1 MFEKKSWK
9 PRLGVGLNKYSIDN
23 SDPVSVINIPDSVT
37 QPGDAFSSENMNGL
51 EQRISDAFDSGE
63 LGVGAQVST
72 DGSGSKIEAIQ
83 LGEGT
88 NSTPRTV
95 QAYDYRLLN
104 ADGTIPPERLT
115 TIPEVNIVDNLES
128 SSNTSALAAHQGKVL
143 DEKKADKETT
153 LGGFQAGHLAMTNG
167 AGAAIGANSEVWYGG
182 AIGDGAKTTNGFAGG
197 NGAVTRDTI
206 GELIDAIQLG
216 TGVNSTPGTLQIYNY
231 QLLDADGNIPAERLT
246 NVSAGGGKAYSTI
259 VIGTSTSGYTA
270 PQVDYLCN
278 GSNDSAQIT
287 AAVNALPD
295 DGGQILLLEGRY
307 RISSAISIAKDN
319 VTFRG
324 MSENSIL
331 SIPSNNFNQI
341 TMFAVTNGTSGL
353 RFESLALDGLGGV
366 EDNNP
371 PYLAENTAGDTSPL
385 SISFSNCLVRGFRN
399 PCIKSALTDSVI
411 ENIHSDNNGSYY
423 SGYSCINLQDNNIVS
438 GCRDVA
444 FTILGD
450 SNRIIDCKIPY
461 TVDQVAGGFNDFKV
475 SGSYNRVT
483 GCWINAKTEIGVEGS
498 SSSSSYNII
507 TGNWFYGNSFIATA
521 INVYG
526 TSIFAFN
533 FYSSDY
539 TLNSGA
545 EVHALNNYT
554 ID

>member
-246 NVSAGGGKAYSTI
+246 NVSAGGGKSYSTI
-259 VIGTSTSGYTA
+259 VMGTSAAGYTA
-270 PQVDYLCN
+270 SDVDYLCS
-278 GSNDSAQIT
+278 GSNDSTQFT
-287 AAVNALPD
+287 AALGALPST
-295 DGGQILLLEGRY
+295 GGRILMLEGTY
-307 RISSAISIAKDN
+307 RLQNISIAKSGVVIEGMGEGTVIEHADRSSGEYTTPIITVGSSLSGIKIKN
-319 VTFRG
+319 LKMFGGLTQYDKSVVYAVAASSPTEFSGVTFNDF
-324 MSENSIL
+324 S
-331 SIPSNNFNQI
+331 
-341 TMFAVTNGTSGL
+341 
-353 RFESLALDGLGGV
+353 
-366 EDNNP
+366 
-371 PYLAENTAGDTSPL
+371 
-385 SISFSNCLVRGFRN
+385 SFSNGTVSNISFEGCDGFE
-399 PCIKSALTDSVI
+399 I
-411 ENIHSDNNGSYY
+411 E
-423 SGYSCINLQDNNIVS
+423 
-438 GCRDVA
+438 
-444 FTILGD
+444 TLGD
-450 SNRIIDCKIPY
+450 SNSIRGCDCELGIISGDKNIISDCALKSCATDY
-461 TVDQVAGGFNDFKV
+461 TCYTI
-475 SGSYNRVT
+475 SGDGNIISGCVIEPEFMDTFMTISGQNNLISSNKMSSTAYT
-483 GCWINAKTEIGVEGS
+483 GIGVNGAGNVLSSNHIELNESYSASVSVGAGS
-498 SSSSSYNII
+498 IACGNVVKGSI
-507 TGNWFYGNSFIATA
+507 TGS
-521 INVYG
+521 G
-526 TSIFAFN
+526 TFSG
-533 FYSSDY
+533 
-539 TLNSGA
+539 LNITS
-545 EVHALNNYT
+545 
-554 ID
+554 

>member
-1 MFEKKSWK
+1 MFEKKTWVS
-9 PRLGVGLNKYSIDN
+9 RTGTGLNLYSIDGG
-23 SDPVSVINIPDSVT
+23 DPVAIVNRPTSVSRS
-37 QPGDAFSSENMNGL
+37 GDAFSSQNMNGM
-51 EQRISDAFDSGE
+51 EQRIADAFDSGE
-63 LGVGAQVST
+63 V
-72 DGSGSKIEAIQ
+72 GSGAVVGIDSSGEKIGAIQ

-88 NSTPRTV
+88 NNTPGTV
-95 QAYDYRLLN
+95 QAYSYRLLN
-104 ADGTIPPERLT
+104 SDGTIPPERLT
-115 TIPEVNIVDNLES
+115 TIPEVNIVDNLDS
-128 SSNTSALAAHQGKVL
+128 TSNTSALSANQGRVL
-143 DEKKADKETT
+143 DETK
-153 LGGFQAGHLAMTNG
+153 
-167 AGAAIGANSEVWYGG
+167 ANSADVYT
-182 AIGDGAKTTNGFAGG
+182 KTQ
-197 NGAVTRDTI
+197 VD
-206 GELIDAIQLG
+206 ELLED
-216 TGVNSTPGTLQIYNY
+216 
-231 QLLDADGNIPAERLT
+231 
-246 NVSAGGGKAYSTI
+246 AGGGKAYSTI

-307 RISSAISIAKDN
+307 RISSTISISKDN
-319 VTFRG
+319 VTIRG

-341 TMFAVTNGTSGL
+341 TMFAVANGTSGL

-385 SISFSNCLVRGFRN
+385 SISFSNCLVRGFKN
-399 PCIKSALTDSVI
+399 PCIKSALTDSVL
-411 ENIHSDNNGSYY
+411 ENIQSDNVGGYS

-461 TVDQVAGGFNDFKV
+461 TVSQMAGGFSDFKV
-475 SGSYNRVT
+475 SGSYNRGT

-498 SSSSSYNII
+498 GSSSSYNII